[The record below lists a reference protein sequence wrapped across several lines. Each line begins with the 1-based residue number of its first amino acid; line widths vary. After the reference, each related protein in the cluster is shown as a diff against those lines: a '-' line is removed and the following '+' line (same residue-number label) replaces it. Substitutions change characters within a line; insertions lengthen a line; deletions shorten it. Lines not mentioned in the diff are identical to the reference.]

1 MQRVIYR
8 YRDTYFNTVCW
19 DLLLLIHWGRVTHI
33 WVGKLTIIGSDNGLD
48 GAKPLSEPMLEH
60 CYLAPLG
67 TNFFSAMLIEIQTF
81 LLKTISSAT
90 CQLCRGLNV
99 LRLEIPPWHDF
110 YVTAGFYPIRGDVRG
125 RLLPSWGLAQHVSR
139 GRKWVITKA
148 LPIFPS
154 TVMLC
159 CHSNVKMVFA
169 YWSVML
175 LITII
180 LCLAFYLYFN
190 LCDLHLYRVLWVCTG
205 GFYQVPVKC
214 NAQDRF
220 LPETC
225 KHYLIDRKCKILLTV
240 IHTDKDSS
248 TEITL
253 RFMWLT

>member
-48 GAKPLSEPMLEH
+48 GAKQLSEPMLEH

-110 YVTAGFYPIRGDVRG
+110 YVCHSRVLPNKRRRLRTSSSIMRPCSTCFKRQKRGHHEGFTNISIHCY
-125 RLLPSWGLAQHVSR
+125 
-139 GRKWVITKA
+139 
-148 LPIFPS
+148 
-154 TVMLC
+154 VMLPFEC
-159 CHSNVKMVFA
+159 KNGVC
-169 YWSVML
+169 L
-175 LITII
+175 LK
-180 LCLAFYLYFN
+180 
-190 LCDLHLYRVLWVCTG
+190 CD
-205 GFYQVPVKC
+205 
-214 NAQDRF
+214 A
-220 LPETC
+220 
-225 KHYLIDRKCKILLTV
+225 
-240 IHTDKDSS
+240 TD
-248 TEITL
+248 
-253 RFMWLT
+253 